1 MMTESYN
8 VNVAFDASCSQGENP
23 VKARQP
29 ISKMIWRIAPV
40 VVIVA
45 ALLATTR
52 PVGKAGTLD
61 PAHGAGNNVHLQPNG
76 KIIMMLS
83 AQSAEGRLS
92 HRTPIITHENRVSIV
107 VFTQLDFYANI
118 ETIGVLVSGADLPQ
132 RAELMYR
139 QSGEAIWHPGHSL
152 IRMDDG
158 RLVGSLFGLSPVT
171 SYDIKV
177 LDGSAEISGS
187 VTTQPDALQFTPLV
201 ILHVNDDAPSGGNG
215 SAAAP
220 FQTIQEGV
228 NHAGPGTQVLVADG
242 IYHET
247 VSFPASGTADNW
259 IQVKAEGNAAIL
271 DGAETLTGDIWTPY
285 STSHVWF
292 TKIGASIKY
301 LARDG
306 KRFYMYDDRSGLMQ
320 SRGHNGVPMNEGWYF
335 EPSTLRLYVRSL
347 DNPSSHTWQVPR
359 LNHAFDAAVRDWLWI
374 EGFEIRF
381 YGTQTNGCG
390 VCTINA
396 SHVVVRKNRIHNM
409 QLGVFINW
417 TGSETQGN
425 DTRIEHNEI
434 YDPTASEWPWRA
446 VKGSS
451 MEGTGIIVRGHI
463 GAIVRGNEV
472 HNYFN
477 GIYTGSSGAL
487 ENPAVAFDADIYN
500 NHIHHISDDGL
511 EPEGA
516 CINQR
521 FRNNT
526 IDTMLVGI
534 SLAPITQGP
543 TWVLRSS
550 FTNYTGSS
558 IKWDRN
564 SDGVVLIYHNTAW
577 TNANNPNAMGM
588 ISPVHNA
595 VMRNNIFH
603 GNGYA
608 FEEVPTGSTG
618 NDWNNDNWY
627 TTRGLSGPHFKWEN
641 ADYSTIAELCAA
653 TGLEC
658 NGYED
663 SPGLTN
669 PSGGDFTLLSSSPN
683 IDRGVVIPGI
693 NDGFTGNAPDVGA
706 YEFAFDPS
714 PTVSASARADTNPT
728 NAASVNFTVTF
739 SESVAG
745 VDILPPFNDF
755 GLTTSPGITGAS
767 IASVSP
773 VSGTTYTISVNTGS
787 GNGTIRLDVIDNDSI
802 MDSGGQ
808 PLGGAGAG
816 NGDFTGGEVY
826 AINKLT
832 TVTETFWSNGA
843 YDGWV
848 LESGENTNVGATL
861 DRNATTFNLGDDPR
875 DRQYRSI
882 LSFNTNSLP
891 DNAVIISA
899 QLKIKRQGVVG
910 ADPFGTHGALLL
922 EIRNG
927 PFSTSNALQ
936 AADFSAAASPGAL
949 RDQVAG
955 LTFSWYSAQLS
966 NTNLLFISKFGT
978 TQFRLLFSKDDNDD
992 LGADYI
998 KFFSGNSTSA
1008 NLPQLIVTYYVP

>member
-8 VNVAFDASCSQGENP
+8 INATFNASCSQGENP
-23 VKARQP
+23 MKARHL
-29 ISKMIWRIAPV
+29 ISKMISHILLV
-40 VVIVA
+40 VLIVA
-45 ALLATTR
+45 ALLSTTS
-52 PVGKAGTLD
+52 PVGKAAGLD
-61 PAHGAGNNVHLQPNG
+61 LISDSGNDIRLQPNG
-76 KIIMMLS
+76 RIIMMLF
-83 AQSAEGRLS
+83 AQSTEGHLG
-92 HRTPIITHENRVSIV
+92 HRTPIITRHNRISSD
-107 VFTQLDFYANI
+107 VFTPLDFYANI
-118 ETIGVLVSGADLPQ
+118 ETIGVVVADVTLPQ
-132 RAELMYR
+132 SAELMYR
-139 QSGEAIWHPGHSL
+139 QSGEAIWHSGHPL

-158 RLVGSLFGLSPVT
+158 RLVGSLFGLSPST

-177 LDGSAEISGS
+177 LDGSTEISGS
-187 VTTQPDALQFTPLV
+187 ATTQPDELQFIPSVT
-201 ILHVNDDAPSGGNG
+201 LHVNDDAPDGGDG

-228 NHAGPGTQVLVADG
+228 DHASPGTQVLVADG

-247 VSFPASGTADNW
+247 VSLPASGAAGNW
-259 IQVKAEGNAAIL
+259 IQVKAEGNGAIL
-271 DGAETLTGDIWTPY
+271 DGAEELGGDIWMPH

-292 TKIGASIKY
+292 TKVGASFKY

-320 SRGHNGVPMNEGWYF
+320 SRGHNDVPMNEGWYF

-347 DNPSSHTWQVPR
+347 DHPSGHTWQVPH
-359 LNHAFDAAVRDWLWI
+359 LNHAFDAVGNDWLWI

-396 SHVVVRKNRIHNM
+396 SHVVIRKNRIHNM
-409 QLGVFINW
+409 QLGIFINW
-417 TGSETQGN
+417 TGGEDQGN
-425 DTRIEHNEI
+425 DTRIEYNEI
-434 YDPTASEWPWRA
+434 YDPPANEWPWNA

-451 MEGTGIIVRGHI
+451 MESTGIIVRGHI
-463 GAIVRGNEV
+463 GAIVRGNQV
-472 HNYFN
+472 HDYFN

-487 ENPAVAFDADIYN
+487 GNPGVAFDADIYN
-500 NHIHHISDDGL
+500 NYIHHISDDGL

-526 IDTMLVGI
+526 VDTMLVGI

-543 TWVLRSS
+543 TWVLRSL
-550 FTNYTGSS
+550 FTNYTGTA

-564 SDGVVLIYHNTAW
+564 SDGVVLVYHNTGW
-577 TNANNPNAMGM
+577 TNANSPSAMHM
-588 ISPVHNA
+588 ISPIHNA
-595 VMRNNIFH
+595 ILRNNIFQ

-618 NDWNNDNWY
+618 NDWNNDNWH
-627 TTRGLSGPHFKWEN
+627 TTRGLSGPHFRWEDV
-641 ADYSTIAELCAA
+641 DYSTIAELCAA

-663 SPGLTN
+663 PPGLTN
-669 PSGGDFTLLSSSPN
+669 PSGGDLTLLASSPN

-706 YEFAFDPS
+706 YEFVFDPP
-714 PTVSASARADTNPT
+714 PTVLSIVRANTNPT

-739 SESVAG
+739 SESVTG
-745 VDILPPFNDF
+745 VDIAPPFDDL
-755 GLTTSPGITGAS
+755 GLTIGPGITGAFITS
-767 IASVSP
+767 ISP
-773 VSGTTYTISVNTGS
+773 ISGPMYTVSVNTGS

-802 MDSGGQ
+802 IDSAGQ
-808 PLGGAGAG
+808 PLGGAEAG
-816 NGDFTGGEVY
+816 NGNFTGGEMYTV
-826 AINKLT
+826 NKLT
-832 TVTETFWSNGA
+832 PVTKAFWSNGA

-861 DRNATTFNLGDDPR
+861 DKNATTFNLGDDPR

-882 LSFNTNSLP
+882 LSFITDSLA
-891 DNAVIISA
+891 DNAVIVSA

-910 ADPFGTHGALLL
+910 ADPFGTHGALAL
-922 EIRNG
+922 EIYNG
-927 PFSTSNALQ
+927 SFSNSTALQ
-936 AADFSAAASPGAL
+936 TGDFSAAASPGAL

-966 NTNLLFISKFGT
+966 NTNLLFINKFGT

-992 LGADYI
+992 LGADYM
-998 KFFSGNSTSA
+998 KFFSGNSTSD

>member
-107 VFTQLDFYANI
+107 VFTKLDFYANI

-139 QSGEAIWHPGHSL
+139 QSGEAIWHSGHSL
-152 IRMDDG
+152 IRIDDG
-158 RLVGSLFGLSPVT
+158 RLAGSLFGLSPVT

-292 TKIGASIKY
+292 TKIEASIKY

-417 TGSETQGN
+417 TGNETQGN

-641 ADYSTIAELCAA
+641 ADYGTIAELCAA

-706 YEFAFDPS
+706 YEFAFDPP
-714 PTVSASARADTNPT
+714 PTVLASARADTNPT

-739 SESVAG
+739 SKPVIG
-745 VDILPPFNDF
+745 VDMADF
-755 GLTTSPGITGAS
+755 SLTTTGVTGA
-767 IASVSP
+767 AVSG
-773 VSGTTYTISVNTGS
+773 VGGSGTTYTVTVNTGS
-787 GNGTIRLDVIDNDSI
+787 GSGTLRLEVPASATIHDLDGN
-802 MDSGGQ
+802 
-808 PLGGAGAG
+808 PLGSLPFTS
-816 NGDFTGGEVY
+816 GDVY
-826 AINKLT
+826 
-832 TVTETFWSNGA
+832 TVTKPVA
-843 YDGWV
+843 
-848 LESGENTNVGATL
+848 
-861 DRNATTFNLGDDPR
+861 
-875 DRQYRSI
+875 
-882 LSFNTNSLP
+882 
-891 DNAVIISA
+891 DNWYIAGV
-899 QLKIKRQGVVG
+899 GVVLKRSL
-910 ADPFGTHGALLL
+910 A
-922 EIRNG
+922 R
-927 PFSTSNALQ
+927 
-936 AADFSAAASPGAL
+936 
-949 RDQVAG
+949 
-955 LTFSWYSAQLS
+955 
-966 NTNLLFISKFGT
+966 
-978 TQFRLLFSKDDNDD
+978 
-992 LGADYI
+992 
-998 KFFSGNSTSA
+998 
-1008 NLPQLIVTYYVP
+1008 

>member
-1 MMTESYN
+1 M
-8 VNVAFDASCSQGENP
+8 
-23 VKARQP
+23 KARQP
-29 ISKMIWRIAPV
+29 ISKLIWRVPLV

-45 ALLATTR
+45 ALLSATN
-52 PVGKAGTLD
+52 PVSKAGALD
-61 PAHGAGNNVHLQPNG
+61 PASDSGSDVGQKPNS
-76 KIIMMLS
+76 KIIMILS
-83 AQSAEGRLS
+83 AQSAEGHLS
-92 HRTPIITHENRVSIV
+92 HRTPIITRQNRISISSA

-118 ETIGVLVSGADLPQ
+118 ETMGVVVSGASLPQ
-132 RAELMYR
+132 RAELIYR
-139 QSGEAIWHPGHSL
+139 QSGEAIWQSGHSL
-152 IRMDDG
+152 IRVDDG
-158 RLVGSLFGLSPVT
+158 RLVGSLFGLSPST

-187 VTTQPDALQFTPLV
+187 VATQPDELQFTPSV
-201 ILHVNDDAPSGGNG
+201 ILHVNDNAPSGGDG

-220 FQTIQEGV
+220 FRTIQEGV

-242 IYHET
+242 TYQEAI
-247 VSFPASGTADNW
+247 SFPASGTAGNW
-259 IQVKAEGNAAIL
+259 IQVKAEGSAAIL
-271 DGAETLTGDIWTPY
+271 DGAKNLSGDIWTAY

-292 TKIGASIKY
+292 TKVGASFKY

-347 DNPSSHTWQVPR
+347 DNPSNHTWQVPL
-359 LNHAFDAAVRDWLWI
+359 LNHAFDAVGRDWLWI

-390 VCTINA
+390 VCTINT
-396 SHVVVRKNRIHNM
+396 SHVVIRKNKIHNM
-409 QLGVFINW
+409 QLGIFVNW
-417 TGSETQGN
+417 TGGESQGN
-425 DTRIEHNEI
+425 DTRIEYNEI
-434 YDPTASEWPWRA
+434 YDPPVNEWPWRA

-500 NHIHHISDDGL
+500 NYIHHISDDGL

-526 IDTMLVGI
+526 VDTMLVGI

-550 FTNYTGSS
+550 FTNYSGST

-564 SDGVVLIYHNTAW
+564 SDGVVLIYHNTGW
-577 TNANNPNAMGM
+577 TNANNPNAMGL

-595 VMRNNIFH
+595 VLRNNIFQS
-603 GNGYA
+603 NGYA

-618 NDWNNDNWY
+618 NDWNNDNWH
-627 TTRGLSGPHFKWEN
+627 TTRALGTPHFKWEN
-641 ADYSTIAELCAA
+641 IDYSTVSALCAA

-693 NDGFTGNAPDVGA
+693 NDGFAGNAPDVGA
-706 YEFAFDPS
+706 YEFAFDPP
-714 PTVSASARADTNPT
+714 PTVSASVRADTNPT
-728 NAASVNFTVTF
+728 NAGSVNFTVTF
-739 SESVAG
+739 SESVTG

-755 GLTTSPGITGAS
+755 GLVTSSGITGAA
-767 IASVSP
+767 ITSVSP
-773 VSGTTYTISVNTGS
+773 ISGATYTVSVNTGS
-787 GNGTIRLDVIDNDSI
+787 GNGTVRLDVIDNDSI
-802 MDSGGQ
+802 IDSGGQ
-808 PLGGAGAG
+808 PLGGAGVG
-816 NGDFTGGEVY
+816 NGNFTGGEAY
-826 AINKLT
+826 TINKLT
-832 TVTETFWSNGA
+832 TVAETFWSNGT

-848 LESGENTNVGATL
+848 QESGENTNVGAIL
-861 DRNATTFNLGDDPR
+861 DKNATTFNLGDDPR

-891 DNAVIISA
+891 DNAVIVSA

-910 ADPFGTHGALLL
+910 ADPFGTHGPLLL
-922 EIRNG
+922 EICNCS
-927 PFSTSNALQ
+927 FSNSNALQ
-936 AADFSAAASPGAL
+936 AADFSAAAGPGAL
-949 RDQVAG
+949 RDQVVG

-978 TQFRLLFSKDDNDD
+978 TQFRLLFSNDDNDD
-992 LGADYI
+992 LDADYM
-998 KFFSGNSTSA
+998 KFFSGNSTSD